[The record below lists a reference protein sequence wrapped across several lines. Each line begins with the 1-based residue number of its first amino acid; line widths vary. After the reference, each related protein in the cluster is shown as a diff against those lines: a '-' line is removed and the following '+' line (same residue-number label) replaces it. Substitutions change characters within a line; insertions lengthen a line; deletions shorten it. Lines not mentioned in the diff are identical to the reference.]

1 MTVKIGYL
9 RELRKV
15 PLAVYLQIFQKAV
28 DSGILGW
35 IALGEVQQIRH
46 ITQIILGEIVEEVRG
61 DNVLVSLGVPVGGP
75 GGGCPVVCGIETL
88 GPVVYK
94 FRGAVR
100 AFNGQGISLDHLIRA
115 VAAGLIKPLKIFRRN
130 RVRVQHELF
139 IQSEA
144 VGKSGVVIVIE
155 VQAKNCML
163 MGYQV

>member
-9 RELRKV
+9 REPRKV

-46 ITQIILGEIVEEVRG
+46 ITQIIFGEIVEEIRG
-61 DNVLVSLGVPVGGP
+61 DNVLVPLGVSVGGP
-75 GGGCPVVCGIETL
+75 GSGCPVVCGVEAL
-88 GPVVYK
+88 GPVIYK

-100 AFNGQGISLDHLIRA
+100 VFDGQGISLDYLTCT
-115 VAAGLIKPLKIFRRN
+115 VAAGLIKPLKVFRRN

-139 IQSEA
+139 IHSKPLEKA
-144 VGKSGVVIVIE
+144 V
-155 VQAKNCML
+155 L
-163 MGYQV
+163 